1 MVRPSPSIPPPLLT
15 NKKRPHMPRSGREPT
30 RNRRHAD
37 HRLRRKHQELLRTYS
52 LSPSLIPPLTKSDP
66 HASRDLLPRRN
77 AIHRCL
83 RLRRR
88 LPSSPRPFRRRKLN
102 RRNRNRRCRS
112 NAATPLVRPLPAA
125 YIHALAAPS
134 SVYTH
139 LHTRQ
144 HHVPK
149 HHHPL
154 SLSPSFS
161 T

>member
-1 MVRPSPSIPPPLLT
+1 MVCPSSPSPPSLLT
-15 NKKRPHMPRSGREPT
+15 NKERPHMPRSRREPT
-30 RNRRHAD
+30 CNRRHAD

-52 LSPSLIPPLTKSDP
+52 LSPSLIPPLTKPDP

-77 AIHRCL
+77 AIHRRL

-88 LPSSPRPFRRRKLN
+88 LPPRPRTFRRRKPN
-102 RRNRNRRCRS
+102 RRNRDRRRRG
-112 NAATPLVRPLPAA
+112 NAAPPLVRPLPAA
-125 YIHALAAPS
+125 YIHALAAPA

-149 HHHPL
+149 HHNPL
-154 SLSPSFS
+154 SLSPSS